1 MLFAR
6 SRLQYLTKASDK
18 RVCLSDSPAVVGITL
33 ASFRWQELQ
42 QYSAALRSD
51 SAAARGRALQDC
63 RTLQHEVMKYGSAW
77 LRALMEAEELRRQV
91 ERHVKER
98 GVLEAELARLRA
110 EVRALVA
117 EVQDLRTAPLGSP
130 LAMAEKWVLYAEVP
144 ELETSSITYMGKIVI
159 DFDEELKGPL
169 GPLATVNCNRSAS
182 ATSAFRRGDASR
194 VALNAY
200 CKADPES
207 QGYLEQHGVHTFLE
221 AVFQQHGL
229 TPPLK
234 AHVDAMYHRFGP
246 EEDRLE
252 ALACLCLA
260 DAMLRSVLRMHT
272 EPASV
277 SRTVQSTQD
286 AANSCRIT
294 SGGSEHHGG
303 GAVTGGTMLDPS
315 RIKRVVVGNSVGMS
329 ASSVPNGSDELR
341 PPDELPEREAAA
353 VRAALERW
361 RELRL
366 RVEVLRPMLEHED
379 RLMQDI
385 LDRGLGSEDRKTLR
399 KLASVGAQPGICP
412 TRVDLFGIVTLQL
425 QVRAMQKQKLH
436 RLDVKSVQ
444 IRKLLIEDH
453 MGCTKQL
460 AMAGCRLC
468 RPADVEGS
476 YFSGVVTDC
485 KARTLIRIH
494 IAESSEAKVGQERHR
509 LQEILMQNH
518 RELLE
523 LSTTTTPDDKKE
535 LISEMDSVLDELK
548 KAQDAV
554 HVELLA
560 TKDMSAVRAYGRSLN
575 DLKALTRRLDC
586 ERRSLTKNSALAM
599 LLVTVCRRILPARK
613 IDPSELM
620 NIPATWNQRYLRI
633 LDFYFFSD
641 ASLYCFGEHFSGP
654 NWFTRL
660 KRNVAI
666 LSVSD
671 GDGKSVYN
679 DFAVSGEYKT
689 PGAPLAPDNG
699 PLQSI
704 EAADENGRVFDRRH
718 DAEFKLLTGL
728 CGMVPAERRSTWR
741 ARATLWSKTL
751 GNCR

>member
-1 MLFAR
+1 M
-6 SRLQYLTKASDK
+6 
-18 RVCLSDSPAVVGITL
+18 PA
-33 ASFRWQELQ
+33 
-42 QYSAALRSD
+42 
-51 SAAARGRALQDC
+51 
-63 RTLQHEVMKYGSAW
+63 K
-77 LRALMEAEELRRQV
+77 
-91 ERHVKER
+91 
-98 GVLEAELARLRA
+98 
-110 EVRALVA
+110 
-117 EVQDLRTAPLGSP
+117 
-130 LAMAEKWVLYAEVP
+130 
-144 ELETSSITYMGKIVI
+144 
-159 DFDEELKGPL
+159 ELKGPL
-169 GPLATVNCNRSAS
+169 GPLATVNCNRCAS
-182 ATSAFRRGDASR
+182 ATAAFHRGDASR

-207 QGYLEQHGVHTFLE
+207 QGYLDQDGVHTFLE

-234 AHVDAMYHRFGP
+234 AHADAMYHRFGP

-277 SRTVQSTQD
+277 SSRTMPSTQD
-286 AANSCRIT
+286 VSHLGNAGIAPLPYQQAATTCPSCGEPCEADQKFCMSCGTRLPTTVT
-294 SGGSEHHGG
+294 SQVVDLPTRGTTDGQRRTPALAAELPARQLQPPPVAVRGG
-303 GAVTGGTMLDPS
+303 GAVAGGTVLDPS
-315 RIKRVVVGNSVGMS
+315 RIKRAVVGNSAGML
-329 ASSVPNGSDELR
+329 ASSVLNAGSRRNVLLQQMPKLDVVLVKETALRLAFGFGTGKWAEGIHDFKGGIVFFRNEVVSLSHGFLFERHYLCCEMLASCMGSLEMKRALDSGEEVPLRSDELR

-399 KLASVGAQPGICP
+399 KLASVGA
-412 TRVDLFGIVTLQL
+412 RDAEAEAA
-425 QVRAMQKQKLH
+425 QV
-436 RLDVKSVQ
+436 
-444 IRKLLIEDH
+444 
-453 MGCTKQL
+453 
-460 AMAGCRLC
+460 
-468 RPADVEGS
+468 ADS
-476 YFSGVVTDC
+476 
-485 KARTLIRIH
+485 
-494 IAESSEAKVGQERHR
+494 VGQERHR

-560 TKDMSAVRAYGRSLN
+560 TKDKEDMSAVRAYGRSLN

-620 NIPATWNQRYLRI
+620 NIPASHQGYLRI

-741 ARATLWSKTL
+741 ARATLWSKKPLCRSCAEAVGQVERLFPKLKVNIVVGEPKSENDGSLVSCSVPNGKTL
-751 GNCR
+751 EANGFRAEPGSLPQ